1 MKQFKAFSITLAN
14 IEKNL
19 HKARCE
25 HMAKYG
31 LRSSHLTCMIQ
42 INAREDGLS
51 PTEISKVCSIDKA
64 FVSRITSELFSLNL
78 IKVNEKFDDGRKY
91 KQKYVLTEQGL
102 SLVGEIKDLI
112 GDIVDRASEDI
123 SDYEMRIFY
132 KVLFSIDEGISK
144 ITE

>member
-1 MKQFKAFSITLAN
+1 
-14 IEKNL
+14 
-19 HKARCE
+19 
-25 HMAKYG
+25 
-31 LRSSHLTCMIQ
+31 MIQ

-102 SLVGEIKDLI
+102 SLVGEIKALI
-112 GDIVDRASEDI
+112 SDIVDRACEDI

-132 KVLFSIDEGISK
+132 KVLFSVDESISK